1 MATDIAGL
9 FGITPQ
15 AYNQQQ
21 QQLINAEAQQFAQL
35 DPYQQVTA
43 GAYGAGRQ
51 LGRGIVGALGGED
64 PQLKI
69 ISLRNQIMKNVN
81 PNDPESIFGAAQELM
96 RQGDQAGGLTMAQE
110 ARRVQ
115 ESGATVGLREAQA
128 QKARNWERT
137 LTDSASKRNILS
149 QVEVDLSEGKTV
161 DPATLNQAKLIIL
174 QESRPKTSTDAE
186 GRVQTIQ
193 GIDVNEF
200 PNLAATLKKGGV
212 GGGANVTTTETTQ
225 SLEVLQ
231 KQKEAASEAVSKV
244 TSDIKNVDEALKLFN
259 ESPNLAGGWGS
270 IILSGVPNTDAKTLQ
285 NLTKSIKSA
294 FAVEEIEK
302 LKTQSK
308 TGATGFGSLAVKELE
323 TIQSAATAL
332 DPADKNFPQQLGI
345 IKASFERWKKMMESR
360 GQKLEERST
369 NSTQQT
375 NSAPA
380 QQTSAQQPV
389 AQTNAPKPP
398 QNVVTQ
404 ANVNE
409 QIIQA
414 TIDANVKKGKK
425 ITREQAV
432 QALTKAG
439 VLKGQ

>member
-1 MATDIAGL
+1 MADTNIAGL

-15 AYNQQQ
+15 QYGQSQYNQALNEGQS
-21 QQLINAEAQQFAQL
+21 FG
-35 DPYQQVTA
+35 TRA
-43 GAYGAGRQ
+43 GLYAAGSQ
-51 LGRGIVGALGGED
+51 LGRGIGGALGAED
-64 PQLKI
+64 PQLKLI
-69 ISLRNQIMKNVN
+69 ALRNQIGKSID
-81 PNDPESIFGAAQELM
+81 PNDPESIFGAAQQLM
-96 RQGDQAGGLTMAQE
+96 QAGDQQGGMLLAQE

-128 QKARNWERT
+128 LKARNWERT

-174 QESRPKTSTDAE
+174 QESRPRTSIDAE

-200 PNLAATLKKGGV
+200 PNLATTLKKGGV

-225 SLEVLQ
+225 SLEALQ
-231 KQKEAASEAVSKV
+231 KQKDAAYEAVSKV

-270 IILSGVPNTDAKTLQ
+270 IILSGLPNTDAKTLQ

-302 LKTQSK
+302 LKAQSK

-369 NSTQQT
+369 TSTQPSTQQT

-389 AQTNAPKPP
+389 PQTNAPKPP

-404 ANVNE
+404 ANANE